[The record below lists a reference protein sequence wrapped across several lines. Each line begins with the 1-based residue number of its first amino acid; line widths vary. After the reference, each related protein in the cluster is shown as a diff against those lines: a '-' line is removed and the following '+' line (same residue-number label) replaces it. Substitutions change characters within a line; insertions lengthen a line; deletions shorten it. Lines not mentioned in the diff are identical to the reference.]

1 MEMTQVQVTGNRR
14 YVIDV
19 FRALTMLL
27 MIFVND
33 LWSLREI
40 PLWLGHVPSS
50 VDGMGL
56 ADVVFP
62 MFLFIVGL
70 SIPYAISNRIKK
82 GESNA
87 SILSHILVRSMALL
101 IMGVYHVNLESYN
114 RELAILPKPVWQI
127 AITVGFFLVWLDFSS
142 YKNPKVKK
150 VCQSVGIV
158 LLITLAA
165 IYRGGTL
172 DEPQWM
178 RFHWWGILGLIG
190 WGYLVVSLLFLWCKG
205 NINWLWVMFTALLS
219 FSVIEKLGWLDAVKF
234 IRPYFWL
241 IDNGA
246 LPAICMAGVI
256 VSIYFREYFAK
267 GKLVSFWSFLVS
279 FAVGNILFGLL
290 TRPLWGIHKIGS
302 SPSWVTLCIGIS
314 IFTFMLLIWLVE
326 IQKKKEWFSW
336 IKPAGTSTLTCYL
349 LPYIHYGLLS
359 LSGLTLPVFLRTGG
373 IGIMKSLVYA
383 LIIIMLTGILEK
395 FRIRLKI

>member
-1 MEMTQVQVTGNRR
+1 MSRVQDKGNRR

-19 FRALTMLL
+19 FRALTMFL

-33 LWSLREI
+33 LWTLREI
-40 PLWLGHVPSS
+40 PAWLGHFSAS

-56 ADVVFP
+56 ADVIFP

-87 SILSHILVRSMALL
+87 SIVSHILVRSLALI

-114 RELAILPKPVWQI
+114 RELAILPKPIWQI
-127 AITVGFFLVWLDFSS
+127 AITVGFFLVWLDFSK
-142 YKNPKVKK
+142 YKNSKIKSI
-150 VCQSVGIV
+150 CQTLGIV
-158 LLITLAA
+158 LLIALAA
-165 IYRGGTL
+165 IYQGGTL

-190 WGYLVVSLLFLWCKG
+190 WGYLVVSLLFLWCRG
-205 NINWLWVMFTALLS
+205 NIYWLWVMFLGLLA
-219 FSVIEKLGWLDAVKF
+219 FSVFEKLGFLDAIK
-234 IRPYFWL
+234 IIKPYVWL

-256 VSIYFREYFAK
+256 VSIYFREWYSK
-267 GKLVSFWSFLVS
+267 GKLVSFWFFLVS
-279 FAVGNILFGLL
+279 LSAGSIAFGLL

-302 SPSWVTLCIGIS
+302 SPSWVALCIGIS
-314 IFTFMLLIWLVE
+314 ILVFMFLIWLVE
-326 IQKKKEWFSW
+326 IQKKKEWFTW
-336 IKPAGTSTLTCYL
+336 IEPAGTSTLTCYL

-359 LSGLTLPVFLRTGG
+359 LSGLALPMILRTGG
-373 IGIMKSLVYA
+373 IGIVKSLLYA
-383 LIIIMLTGILEK
+383 LAIIAITGFLEK
-395 FRIRLKI
+395 LKIRLKI